1 MKRKKTKNWMAKLSR
16 FLLPLVLIL
25 VLIWFSAALSG
36 VERGQK
42 EEGMRQ
48 LEDSIRRAAVACF
61 AAEGVYPPDL
71 DYLVEH
77 YGIQIDEEQ
86 YFVHYEAIGENL
98 MPEITVISQE

>member
-1 MKRKKTKNWMAKLSR
+1 MRLSL

-25 VLIWFSAALSG
+25 ALVWFSAALSG
-36 VERGQK
+36 VAQGQK

-61 AAEGVYPPDL
+61 AAEGCYPPDL

-77 YGIQIDEEQ
+77 YGIQIDEAH

-98 MPEITVISQE
+98 IPEITVISQA